1 MYRHITG
8 LLDDLI
14 VDSKK
19 SKDKDDLV
27 ACHSGNQEQ
36 NPFFLTSTSPCLVNS
51 SKDNTLPNAIIV
63 VKVSNALF
71 PFQATLG
78 EGDLVMKQIAKEERN
93 ICLSL
98 K

>member
-51 SKDNTLPNAIIV
+51 SN
-63 VKVSNALF
+63 
-71 PFQATLG
+71 
-78 EGDLVMKQIAKEERN
+78 
-93 ICLSL
+93 
-98 K
+98 